1 MNRVGNDEETVY
13 CGKMLDLG
21 EDMLSEDLCFHLGL
35 KVTLGWVL
43 PFLSL
48 SFPVCE
54 MMRLDAV
61 ILRCDIFLM
70 TLHDVVHC
78 HRTA

>member
-1 MNRVGNDEETVY
+1 MNHVGNDEETVY
-13 CGKMLDLG
+13 CGERLDLG
-21 EDMLSEDLCFHLGL
+21 EGMPSEDLCFHLGL
-35 KVTLGWVL
+35 KVTLGQVL

-54 MMRLDAV
+54 MMRLDVV
-61 ILRCDIFLM
+61 IPRSDIFLM
-70 TLHDVVHC
+70 TLNDVVHC